1 MTSRQK
7 KKCITLAVSVIELAA
22 VYIIGR
28 VVSIPW
34 FVLLAMY
41 LIPYVTIGWGVLKKA
56 AVNIFHGQML
66 DENFLMAI
74 ATVGAIVLGDYPE
87 AVFVMI
93 FYQVGELFESIAVGK
108 SRNSISSLMDIRPDV
123 ATVIRDGKE
132 VSVSPDE
139 VEVGEVTVVKPGEKI
154 PLDGIIVRGD
164 TQLNTVALTGES
176 LPRDAKVGDR
186 AVSGCINM
194 SGVIEVKTDKPFA
207 ESTVS
212 KILEL
217 VENSSSVKAK
227 SENFIT
233 RFSKYYTPA
242 VVALAAL
249 IAIVPPLFNGEWA
262 AWINKGLMLL
272 VVSCPCALV
281 LSVPLAFFGGIGG
294 ASRSGIL
301 VKGSEYLER
310 LAKADCIVFDKTGTL
325 TKGVFEVTKINGS
338 DEALTLGAAAE
349 SHSTHPI
356 ALSLKDACKTEIP
369 VAENI
374 HEHSGMGV
382 EAYVN
387 GERVLAGNKKL
398 MDKFG
403 IKTVQAYA
411 DGTLVYVA
419 KGEKCIGVITI
430 GDEIKENSSA
440 AIAELKKEGVD
451 EAVMLTG
458 DSEAVAS
465 RVAKELGLDSYKSQL
480 LPQDKVAVFEELIKS
495 HSVTAYVGDGI
506 NDAPVLSRADVGI
519 SMGAFGSD
527 AAIEASDIVLMN
539 DDILQIPAAIRIA
552 KRTHRI
558 VTENIT
564 FSLAVKFAVLVLS
577 ILNLSTM
584 SMAIF
589 ADVGVLVLAVLNAM
603 RGLKKA

>member
-1 MTSRQK
+1 MTNKQK
-7 KKCITLAVSVIELAA
+7 KQSIILAVSVIELAA
-22 VYIIGR
+22 VYL
-28 VVSIPW
+28 VNKFIPLPGL
-34 FVLLAMY
+34 VQLAMY
-41 LIPYVTIGWGVLKKA
+41 LIPYITIGWGVLKKA
-56 AVNIFHGQML
+56 VVNIFHGQML

-74 ATVGAIVLGDYPE
+74 ATVGAIILGDYPE

-132 VSVSPDE
+132 VTVSPDE
-139 VEVGEVTVVKPGEKI
+139 VEVGEITVIKPGEKV
-154 PLDGIIVRGD
+154 PLDGVIVKGS

-176 LPRDAKVGDR
+176 LPRDAEIGDR
-186 AVSGCINM
+186 AISGCINV
-194 SGVIEVKTDKPFA
+194 SGVIEVKVDKPFG

-217 VENSSSVKAK
+217 VENSSSVKSK

-242 VVALAAL
+242 VVALAVL
-249 IAIVPPLFNGEWA
+249 IAVVPPLFNGEWA
-262 AWINKGLMLL
+262 AWINKGLMML

-294 ASRSGIL
+294 ASRAGIL
-301 VKGSEYLER
+301 VKGSEYLEK
-310 LAKADCIVFDKTGTL
+310 LAQADCMVFDKTGTL
-325 TKGVFEVTKINGS
+325 TKGVFKVTKISGS
-338 DEALTLGAAAE
+338 DEALVLGAAAE

-356 ALSLKDACKTEIP
+356 ALSLKNACKEEVPT
-369 VAENI
+369 AENI

-387 GERVLAGNKKL
+387 GDRVLAGNKKF

-403 IKTVQAYA
+403 IEPIQADD

-430 GDEIKENSSA
+430 GDEIKEHSPA
-440 AIAELKKEGVD
+440 AIAELKKEGID

-465 RVAKELGLDSYKSQL
+465 HVAKELGLDSYKAQL
-480 LPQDKVAVFEELIKS
+480 LPQDKVTSLEEIIKS

-506 NDAPVLSRADVGI
+506 NDAPVLARADVGI

-539 DDILQIPAAIRIA
+539 DDISQIPVAMRIA
-552 KRTHRI
+552 KRTRRI
-558 VTENIT
+558 VIENIT
-564 FSLAVKFAVLVLS
+564 FSLAVKFAVLVLC
-577 ILNLSTM
+577 IINLSTM
-584 SMAIF
+584 GMAIF

-603 RGLKKA
+603 RGLRKA

>member
-1 MTSRQK
+1 MTNKQK
-7 KKCITLAVSVIELAA
+7 KQSIILAVSVAELAA
-22 VYIIGR
+22 VYLANKF
-28 VVSIPW
+28 IPLPGL
-34 FVLLAMY
+34 VQLAMY
-41 LIPYVTIGWGVLKKA
+41 LIPYITIGWGVLKKA
-56 AVNIFHGQML
+56 VVNIFHGQML

-93 FYQVGELFESIAVGK
+93 FYKVGELFESIAVGK

-132 VSVSPDE
+132 VTVSPDE
-139 VEVGEVTVVKPGEKI
+139 VEVGEITVIKPGEKV
-154 PLDGIIVRGD
+154 PLDGVIVKGS

-176 LPRDAKVGDR
+176 LPRDAEIGDR
-186 AVSGCINM
+186 AISGCINM
-194 SGVIEVKTDKPFA
+194 SGVIEVKADKPFA

-217 VENSSSVKAK
+217 VENSSSVKSK

-242 VVALAAL
+242 VVALAVL
-249 IAIVPPLFNGEWA
+249 IAVVPPLFNGEWT
-262 AWINKGLMLL
+262 AWINKGLMML

-294 ASRSGIL
+294 ASRAGIL

-325 TKGVFEVTKINGS
+325 TKGVFKVTKISGS
-338 DEALTLGAAAE
+338 DEALVLGAAAE

-356 ALSLKDACKTEIP
+356 ALSLKSACKEEVPT
-369 VAENI
+369 AENI

-382 EAYVN
+382 EAYVG

-403 IKTVQAYA
+403 IEPIQADD

-430 GDEIKENSSA
+430 GDEIKEHSPA
-440 AIAELKKEGVD
+440 AIAELKKEGID

-465 RVAKELGLDSYKSQL
+465 HVAKELGLDSYKSQL
-480 LPQDKVAVFEELIKS
+480 LPQDKVTSLEEIIKS

-506 NDAPVLSRADVGI
+506 NDAPVLARADVGI

-539 DDILQIPAAIRIA
+539 DDISQIPVAMRIA
-552 KRTHRI
+552 KRTRRI

-564 FSLAVKFAVLVLS
+564 FSLAVKFAVLVLC
-577 ILNLSTM
+577 IINLSTM
-584 SMAIF
+584 GMAIF

-603 RGLKKA
+603 RGLRKA

>member
-1 MTSRQK
+1 MTNKQK
-7 KKCITLAVSVIELAA
+7 KQSIILAVSVIELAA
-22 VYIIGR
+22 VYL
-28 VVSIPW
+28 VNKFIPLPGL
-34 FVLLAMY
+34 VQLAMY
-41 LIPYVTIGWGVLKKA
+41 LIPYITIGWGVLKKA
-56 AVNIFHGQML
+56 VVNIFHGQML

-74 ATVGAIVLGDYPE
+74 ATVGAIILGDYPE

-132 VSVSPDE
+132 VTVSPDE
-139 VEVGEVTVVKPGEKI
+139 VEVGEITVIKPGEKV
-154 PLDGIIVRGD
+154 PLDGVIVKGS

-176 LPRDAKVGDR
+176 LPRDAEIGDR
-186 AVSGCINM
+186 AISGCINV
-194 SGVIEVKTDKPFA
+194 SGVIEVKVDKPFG

-217 VENSSSVKAK
+217 VENSSSVKSK

-242 VVALAAL
+242 VVALAVL
-249 IAIVPPLFNGEWA
+249 IAVVPPLFNGEWA
-262 AWINKGLMLL
+262 AWINKGLMML

-294 ASRSGIL
+294 ASRAGIL
-301 VKGSEYLER
+301 VKGSEYLEK
-310 LAKADCIVFDKTGTL
+310 LAQADCMVFDKTGTL
-325 TKGVFEVTKINGS
+325 TKGVFKVTKISGS
-338 DEALTLGAAAE
+338 DEALVLGVAAE

-356 ALSLKDACKTEIP
+356 ALSLKNACKEEVPT
-369 VAENI
+369 AENI

-387 GERVLAGNKKL
+387 GDRVLAGNKKF

-403 IKTVQAYA
+403 IEPIQADD

-430 GDEIKENSSA
+430 GDEIKEHSPA
-440 AIAELKKEGVD
+440 AIAELKKEGID

-465 RVAKELGLDSYKSQL
+465 HVAKELGLDSYKAQL
-480 LPQDKVAVFEELIKS
+480 LPQDKVTSLEEIIKS

-506 NDAPVLSRADVGI
+506 NDAPVLARADVGI

-539 DDILQIPAAIRIA
+539 DDISQIPVAMRIA
-552 KRTHRI
+552 KRTRRI
-558 VTENIT
+558 VIENIT
-564 FSLAVKFAVLVLS
+564 FSLAVKFAVLVLC
-577 ILNLSTM
+577 IINLSTM
-584 SMAIF
+584 GMAIF

-603 RGLKKA
+603 RGLRKA